1 MSKHQRNLIDRA
13 TGNRFTQERPF
24 GPVQPV
30 TGADG
35 TPPPSQR
42 SRSWERLVASGV
54 DLQPDN

>member
-1 MSKHQRNLIDRA
+1 MAHQKNLIDPS
-13 TGNRFTQERPF
+13 TGARFTQERPY

-42 SRSWERLVASGV
+42 SRSWERLVASGY
-54 DLQPDN
+54 DLQPDD